1 MSQSTVLLNKLIQQD
16 AAEVKDWLRRVESD
30 EQEPPAGFN
39 WLGLAEA
46 AAFDAQSASDLAWAE
61 VALAVYERLAAKT
74 NPSGREPLMLSS
86 MMLRAAMIAKL
97 GAVSSHPI
105 LDLDQIICWF
115 ERSLAMSYQEATEK
129 AANWRNCNPEE
140 IRELRRI
147 KNRLQVISVLADSG
161 KYSLNPELKAW
172 LELREKLP

>member
-61 VALAVYERLAAKT
+61 VAITVYERLAEST
-74 NPSGREPLMLSS
+74 NPSGRESLMLSS
-86 MMLRAAMIAKL
+86 KMLRAAMIAKL
-97 GAVSSHPI
+97 GAVPDHPI

-115 ERSLAMSYQEATEK
+115 ERSLTMSYQEATEK
-129 AANWRNCNPEE
+129 AANWRKCNPEE

-147 KNRLQVISVLADSG
+147 KNRLQVISVLADSD